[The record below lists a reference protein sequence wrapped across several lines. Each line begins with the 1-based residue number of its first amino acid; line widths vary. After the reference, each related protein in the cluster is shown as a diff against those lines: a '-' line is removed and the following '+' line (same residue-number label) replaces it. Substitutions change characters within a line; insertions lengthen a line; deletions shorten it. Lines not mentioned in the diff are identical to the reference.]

1 MPYYRNY
8 DDYKTD
14 NPYHDDPPE
23 RDYEAEME
31 EERYRRLEELEW
43 EQYETLKPKT
53 NHDTN
58 ANHDKQD

>member
-23 RDYEAEME
+23 RYYDAEMDE
-31 EERYRRLEELEW
+31 ARYRKLEEEW
-43 EQYETLKPKT
+43 EQYETLKPTT